1 MSDNSEPKY
10 SFESQ
15 YPIVNV
21 SLYPTGLHCPKWAIS
36 FKVLSQYRK
45 VEMMEQVSRWLQRDP
60 DSTTKAQLQQLI
72 DSNAVDTIKDCFS
85 QRLEFGTAG
94 LRGKV
99 GCGPNRMN
107 RLVIQETA
115 TGLGQ
120 YLIKILPNAAHRG
133 VVIGYDG
140 RTDSKRFAHDAASIL
155 TQQGIKVFLTAEE
168 TATPVVAFGI
178 KHLKAAAAIVVTA
191 SHNPPEYNG
200 FKVYWENGA
209 QIIPPHDN
217 GIANEIET
225 ASTLPISMMPLEAA
239 EEKNLLVWLKKDY
252 FYQYQQA
259 INNQPSIT
267 KQSEKHQAVSL
278 SYTAMH
284 GVGAKM
290 AEQLLSDNGFTQVYS
305 VPEQNTPDGKFPTVN
320 FPNPEEPGAMDM
332 VIALAKEHQAD
343 LACANDPDAD
353 RFAVAARTPD
363 GNYQMLT
370 GDQVGCLLAQY
381 LLSHCDK
388 PNPLVGNTIVSST
401 LLKKIA
407 ESNKA
412 DYYQTLTGFKW
423 LTNVAMSKKQDNK
436 TFLFAYE
443 EALGYAIG
451 ETVWDKDGLS
461 ALLAFAQL
469 ASELKGQNKTVWD
482 QLELLYRE
490 HGVYLNSQRSIALD
504 PTLPAIGEKLRNNPP
519 STIAGRKVEMIE
531 DLKTLQRS
539 FSDGKVEMIDLPVS
553 DVLIYHLSD
562 GARVIVRPSG
572 TEPKLK
578 CYYQIVESFDNGEA
592 FDAVLDKASESM
604 SMLIS
609 EHQHSLI

>member
-1 MSDNSEPKY
+1 
-10 SFESQ
+10 
-15 YPIVNV
+15 
-21 SLYPTGLHCPKWAIS
+21 
-36 FKVLSQYRK
+36 
-45 VEMMEQVSRWLQRDP
+45 MMEQVSRWLQRDP
-60 DSTTKAQLQQLI
+60 DSATKAQLQQLI

-107 RLVIQETA
+107 SLVIQETA
-115 TGLGQ
+115 TGLGH
-120 YLIKILPNAAHRG
+120 YLTKTLSNAAQRG

-140 RTDSKRFAHDAASIL
+140 RTDSKRFAHDAASVL

-168 TATPVVAFGI
+168 AATPIVAFGI
-178 KHLKAAAAIVVTA
+178 KHFNAAAAIVVTA

-209 QIIPPHDN
+209 QIIPPHDS
-217 GIANEIET
+217 GIAKEIED
-225 ASTLPISMMPLEAA
+225 ASELPITMMPLETA
-239 EEKNLLVWLKKDY
+239 EEKNLLVWLKEDY
-252 FYQYQQA
+252 FDQYRQA
-259 INNQPSIT
+259 INNQPLLVNQT
-267 KQSEKHQAVSL
+267 ETHRAVSL

-290 AEQLLSDNGFTQVYS
+290 AEQLLNDNGFTQVYS
-305 VPEQNTPDGKFPTVN
+305 VPEQSTPDGTFPTVN

-332 VIALAKEHQAD
+332 VIALAKERQAD

-353 RFAVAARTPD
+353 RFAVAARTPNGD
-363 GNYQMLT
+363 YQMLT

-381 LLSHCDK
+381 LLTRCDK
-388 PNPLVGNTIVSST
+388 TSSLVGNTIVSST
-401 LLKKIA
+401 LLEKIA
-407 ESNKA
+407 QSNNA

-423 LTNVAMSKKQDNK
+423 LTNVAMSKKEDNK
-436 TFLFAYE
+436 PFLFAYE

-504 PTLPAIGEKLRNNPP
+504 PELPAVGEKLRHNPP
-519 STIAGRKVEMIE
+519 STIAGRKVEVIE
-531 DLKTLQRS
+531 DLKTLKRT
-539 FSDGKVEMIDLPVS
+539 FSDGRSEVIELPVS
-553 DVLIYHLSD
+553 DVLVYHLSD

-578 CYYQIVESFDNGEA
+578 CYYQVIESFAPDEA
-592 FDAVLDKASESM
+592 LNIVLDKASESM